1 MSEPLA
7 RLARFE
13 IQGEL
18 GRGAMGVVY
27 RAQDP
32 ALDRTV
38 AIKTILL
45 PLDSGERAA
54 YEARFMQEARAA
66 GKLAHPAII
75 TIYDVGREGDL
86 AYIAMEMLQ
95 GTDLRQRLAQGRM
108 SPHEAGTVAM
118 QIADGLAFAH
128 EHGVVHRDIKPAN
141 IMLVR
146 GDRVKIMDFGIARM
160 QASDIKTQTGLLLG
174 TPKYMSPEQVAGRP
188 LDERSDIFSLGCVL
202 YEMWTGRPPFTGT
215 DVSQLMHNISQATP
229 LAPSR
234 LAALPPIADLII
246 TRALAKNPDL
256 RYQKAADL
264 AGDLRSVTMELPK
277 MQAPAYLAAPPKAAL
292 APGATGPE
300 GTVPLARPA
309 APPAGERTVLN
320 RAPQPLGDSAPW
332 PLSRR
337 FDSSVAMARLAKP
350 SPKDREK
357 LGRVPQRPGFFMRML
372 RDPDLALAS
381 FLIVAAVASAGV
393 IAAA

>member
-1 MSEPLA
+1 MTDAPLTQ
-7 RLARFE
+7 LGRFR
-13 IQGEL
+13 ILGEL

-27 RAQDP
+27 KAEDP

-66 GKLAHPAII
+66 GKLGHPSII

-86 AYIAMEMLQ
+86 AYIAMEMLH
-95 GTDLRQRLAQGRM
+95 GADLRQRLAKGRL
-108 SPHEAGTVAM
+108 SPYEAGTVAM
-118 QIADGLAFAH
+118 QVADGLAFAH

-141 IMLVR
+141 IMLVK

-160 QASDIKTQTGLLLG
+160 QASDLKTQTGLLLG
-174 TPKYMSPEQVAGRP
+174 TPKYMSPEQVAGRTI
-188 LDERSDIFSLGCVL
+188 DERSDIFSLGCVL
-202 YEMWTGRPPFTGT
+202 YEMWTGRPPFAGA
-215 DVSQLMHNISQATP
+215 DISQLMHNIAQSTP
-229 LAPSR
+229 VAPSR

-246 TRALAKNPDL
+246 TRALSKNPDL

-277 MQAPAYLAAPPKAAL
+277 LPAPAYTTAPPKAAP
-292 APGATGPE
+292 AAQVATGPD
-300 GTVPLARPA
+300 GTVPM
-309 APPAGERTVLN
+309 AGERTVIN
-320 RAPQPLGDSAPW
+320 RTPQPLADAAW

-337 FDSSVAMARLAKP
+337 FDSSVAMTRLTRL

-357 LGRVPQRPGFFMRML
+357 LGRLPQRPGFLMRMV

-381 FLIVAAVASAGV
+381 LLIVAAVASAGL

>member
-1 MSEPLA
+1 MSAPT

-45 PLDSGERAA
+45 PLDPAERAA
-54 YEARFMQEARAA
+54 YEARFLQEARAA
-66 GKLAHPAII
+66 GKLGHPSII

-108 SPHEAGTVAM
+108 SPHEAATIAM
-118 QIADGLAFAH
+118 QVADGLGFAH
-128 EHGVVHRDIKPAN
+128 DHGVVHRDIKPAN

-160 QASDIKTQTGLLLG
+160 QASDIKTQTGVLMG

-188 LDERSDIFSLGCVL
+188 LDERSDIFSLGGVL
-202 YEMWTGRPPFTGT
+202 YEMWTGRPPFSGA
-215 DVSQLMHNISQATP
+215 DVSQLLHNIASATP
-229 LAPSR
+229 VAPSR

-246 TRALAKNPDL
+246 TRALAKDPAL
-256 RYQKAADL
+256 RYQKAQDL

-277 MQAPAYLAAPPKAAL
+277 MPAPAYAAPPPKAAP
-292 APGATGPE
+292 AAGATGPS
-300 GTVPLARPA
+300 GTVAMPRPA
-309 APPAGERTVLN
+309 APATGERTVVN
-320 RAPQPLGDSAPW
+320 RAPQPLGDAAPW

-337 FDSSVAMARLAKP
+337 FDSSAALARVTQP
-350 SPKDREK
+350 GPKDRER
-357 LGRVPQRPGFFMRML
+357 LRRLPQRPGFFMRML

-381 FLIVAAVASAGV
+381 LLIVAAVASAGV